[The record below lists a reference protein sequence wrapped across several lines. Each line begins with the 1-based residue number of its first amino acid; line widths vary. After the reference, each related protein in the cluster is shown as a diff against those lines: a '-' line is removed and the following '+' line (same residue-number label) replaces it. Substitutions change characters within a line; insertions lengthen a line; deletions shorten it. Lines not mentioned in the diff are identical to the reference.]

1 MSNPLSHGISDEF
14 DLVAAVG
21 PECRALLA
29 ASARMVAADAGTVF
43 QTTGGQA
50 TRLLLVHSGS
60 LHVIHSDR
68 AGRRRIVRILG
79 QWNHY
84 GLTEFTLQSRARYRV
99 EAAEPSVI
107 AEIPF
112 DALQSIAHQCPDLQ
126 RGLTFA
132 LARKNAEI
140 EQLLVSLTSADVTTR
155 VASYLLSLPRVSN
168 DTERIVVR
176 LPVTQADLA
185 SHLGT
190 TPETLSRRIHDLM
203 DSGAIERTANRE
215 FVLNEE
221 LLTRY

>member
-1 MSNPLSHGISDEF
+1 
-14 DLVAAVG
+14 
-21 PECRALLA
+21 
-29 ASARMVAADAGTVF
+29 MVEADAGTVF

-60 LHVIHSDR
+60 LHVVHSDR
-68 AGRRRIVRILG
+68 AGHRRIVRILG

-84 GLTEFTLQSRARYRV
+84 GLTEFTLRSRARYRV
-99 EAAEPSVI
+99 EAAETSVI

-112 DALQSIAHQCPDLQ
+112 DALQSIAHECPELQ

-140 EQLLVSLTSADVTTR
+140 EQLLVSLTSEDVTTR
-155 VASYLLSLPRVSN
+155 VASYLLSLPRVS
-168 DTERIVVR
+168 DGTQRIVVR
-176 LPVTQADLA
+176 LPVTQTDLA

-203 DSGAIERTANRE
+203 DSGAVERTANRQ
-215 FVLNEE
+215 FILNEE
-221 LLTRY
+221 LLAGF